1 MKEKTVATLNG
12 FGIVLRFLTPLM
24 VGIVM
29 MMLLQD
35 RDMRKEMQ
43 VDIASI
49 KTSLDNHVMALT
61 KEQTLIRERLGRIE
75 GAING
80 VRLK

>member
-29 MMLLQD
+29 MMLQQD

-49 KTSLDNHVMALT
+49 KTSLANHVMALT

>member
-1 MKEKTVATLNG
+1 MKEETVAKLNG
-12 FGIVLRFLTPLM
+12 LGIVLRFLTPLM

-29 MMLLQD
+29 MMLQQD

-49 KTSLDNHVMALT
+49 KTSLDNHVTALT

-75 GAING
+75 GVMNG